1 MVYEIVIF
9 IIFFPIILLNKKPC
23 NYLDIL
29 IVLFIMI
36 RDQYYI
42 MKICTDMKLRSRNFS
57 MFMTFPSEQGKYRI
71 KMISNAFPLSAVR
84 KTIRYAYKNNKKE
97 RRCFLV
103 VKTTNVS

>member
-1 MVYEIVIF
+1 MVYEILIF
-9 IIFFPIILLNKKPC
+9 IIFILIILLKNTS
-23 NYLDIL
+23 
-29 IVLFIMI
+29 
-36 RDQYYI
+36 QYDI

-57 MFMTFPSEQGKYRI
+57 IFMTFPSEQGKYRI

-97 RRCFLV
+97 KRCFLV

>member
-1 MVYEIVIF
+1 
-9 IIFFPIILLNKKPC
+9 
-23 NYLDIL
+23 
-29 IVLFIMI
+29 
-36 RDQYYI
+36 
-42 MKICTDMKLRSRNFS
+42 MKLRSRKFS